1 MSFDTDSL
9 ERAIST
15 RQQEIKRILDEL
27 TKIRSDL
34 LEAEDEL
41 VQLTHEKELLSKYI
55 KKKALDD
62 GVVHAAFLDGHVV
75 LKHGFAVQANPGIA

>member
-41 VQLTHEKELLSKYI
+41 VQKYNIPENHDSIELRLFIRGSNT
-55 KKKALDD
+55 AVMRGEDD
-62 GVVHAAFLDGHVV
+62 DNLVFLE
-75 LKHGFAVQANPGIA
+75 